1 MNAQLPPPVDT
12 PAPSADLETQES
24 HTRQQT
30 TYLIIGGIIFLI
42 LAIVGVGIFFLA
54 RASLDT
60 TSRIRDIFIIL
71 MALES
76 LVIGVVLVI
85 LIVQMAILIN
95 LLQNEIKPILDSTN
109 ETVNNIKG
117 TAIFLSDN
125 LVEPVIKLNSTLAGF
140 KRVIDFIRPNQR

>member
-60 TSRIRDIFIIL
+60 TSRIF
-71 MALES
+71 S
-76 LVIGVVLVI
+76 
-85 LIVQMAILIN
+85 
-95 LLQNEIKPILDSTN
+95 SY
-109 ETVNNIKG
+109 
-117 TAIFLSDN
+117 
-125 LVEPVIKLNSTLAGF
+125 
-140 KRVIDFIRPNQR
+140 